1 MKAALFL
8 AASILSAASVHTD
21 FEGASLGQI
30 EKLSETNFRLHVAGQ
45 ADQHNRNRQASWYYF
60 RIDDAAAGELILDM
74 VDLPGEYNF
83 KPNKGAITGDTPPV
97 ISYDNGRTWMHM
109 TAFEYD
115 AAEPRLRL
123 RVKPAAARFWIAH
136 TPPYTSENLMRL
148 RNEIAKGSAFHEE
161 TIGKSVD
168 GRDLL
173 LWTISTGSPRKTV
186 WLMFRQHSWESGS
199 SWVGE
204 GAIRA
209 LLSPDARSLRESI
222 TWKILPLADPD
233 GVASGGVRFNRK
245 GYDLNRN
252 WDTVAEL
259 DMPEITAQR
268 RAIAKWIK
276 GGHTIDLFFSL
287 HNTETS
293 EYLEGIAKFQP
304 LGEKFFAAL
313 KQLTTFAP
321 TRPLIATEV
330 TTTPG
335 MAGRMTVI
343 QGLFKDFQIPGFL
356 MEQRIAFNDRLGHLP
371 TVEDRHAF
379 GSQLVR
385 AIDEAIK

>member
-1 MKAALFL
+1 MKAALL
-8 AASILSAASVHTD
+8 LTASLLSAASVHTD
-21 FEGASLGQI
+21 FEGGSLGQI
-30 EKLSETNFRLHVAGQ
+30 EKTSETNFRLHVAGQ

-60 RIDDAAAGELILDM
+60 RIDGAAAAELILDM
-74 VDLPGEYNF
+74 VALPGEYNF

-97 ISYDNGRTWMHM
+97 ISYDNGRTWTHM
-109 TAFEYD
+109 TSFEYD

-123 RVKPAAARFWIAH
+123 RVKPQAARFWIAH
-136 TPPYTSENLMRL
+136 TPPYTNENLMRL
-148 RNEIAKGSAFHEE
+148 RNEIAIGPGFHEQK
-161 TIGKSVD
+161 IGKSVQ

-173 LWTISTGSPRKTV
+173 LWTISTGAPRKTV

-209 LLSPDARSLRESI
+209 LLSPAGRALREPI

-245 GYDLNRN
+245 GCDLNRN
-252 WDTVAEL
+252 WDTQAEQ

-268 RAIAKWIK
+268 RAIANWINS
-276 GGHTIDLFFSL
+276 GRIIDLFFSL

-304 LGEKFFAAL
+304 LAEKFFAAL
-313 KQLTTFAP
+313 QQHTTFAP
-321 TRPLIATEV
+321 TRPLFASQTS
-330 TTTPG
+330 TTPG
-335 MAGRMTVI
+335 MQGGMNVI
-343 QGLFKDFQIPGFL
+343 QGLYKDFQIPGFL
-356 MEQRIAFNDRLGHLP
+356 MEQRIAFNNRLGHLP
-371 TVEDRHAF
+371 TIQDRLKF
-379 GSQLVR
+379 GSQLIQ
-385 AIDEAIK
+385 AINQAL